1 VGKTSLIKG
10 LVKHYTKQNLGDP
23 RGPITLVTG
32 KKRRITLLECP
43 PDLPG
48 AFVTYMLLC
57 YIVTFGWLQR
67 CY

>member
-10 LVKHYTKQNLGDP
+10 LVKHYTKQNLNDP

-48 AFVTYMLLC
+48 WFVTMLC
-57 YIVTFGWLQR
+57 Q
-67 CY
+67 